1 MIGWCKMVKLLF
13 GIHCHQPV
21 ENFYEV
27 VDEAIE
33 KAYKPFLK
41 TAKKYPKFKFAVHY
55 SGWLLEYIKNYS
67 KETFKLL
74 QDLALNG
81 QIEFFSGGYYEP
93 ILAAIPSDDRKYQ
106 IEKLNKFI
114 KENFDQTPKG
124 LWLTERVWDSGIIP
138 DITNLGIEY
147 VIVDDYHFLS
157 AGFKKE
163 NLYGYYITESNGY
176 KVKLFPI
183 NKNLRYLIP
192 FKTVDKIKEYL
203 HTLSNTENPAG
214 IIFDDGEKF
223 GIWPKTYQWVYQQG
237 WLENFLS
244 EISNSK
250 NIEFIHYQ
258 EYSENQKPLGIAY
271 LPITSYHEMGEWSL
285 FAEDFEKFEKLKEF
299 LEKNNMS
306 QEFEK
311 FVKGNIWHNFLV
323 KYPESNRIHKR
334 FLDLSISY
342 RDYKKNQTFLDNL
355 LKSQCND
362 VLWHGIFGG
371 LYLPNLRNNAYRF
384 IIKAEKEIEK
394 ITKKHKKVEVKD
406 INCDGYEE
414 VKVHT
419 DNLILIFDS
428 KEAGQLT
435 ELSIKDKEFNFQNT
449 LTRRKEGYHYKLLQT
464 NQSNNHD
471 DEGIST
477 IHEIQTTIDPE
488 KSKDLLIY
496 DWYNKNSFIDHVTD
510 ESFNL
515 DSFYRCNFRE
525 FSDFANQSF
534 NIEYINEEIIFK
546 REGGIYLD
554 KKYDSTLI
562 KKYFIKGTVLEYIV
576 NLTTKYE
583 KPLKYLLEF
592 NFHFA
597 NLEERLRQPIYHG
610 KSNKF
615 SIFDEFTNKT
625 IVLESVKDCDIFSYP
640 INTISQSEKGVDITN
655 QGLTIGFLTDFQKDL
670 YIKFK
675 LSVL

>member
-1 MIGWCKMVKLLF
+1 MVKILF

-21 ENFYEV
+21 ENFYHV

-41 TAKKYPKFKFAVHY
+41 IAKKYPRFKFAVHY

-74 QDLALNG
+74 QDLSYNG

-93 ILAAIPSDDRKYQ
+93 ILASIPSDDRKYQ

-114 KENFDQTPKG
+114 IENFNQTPRG
-124 LWLTERVWDSGIIP
+124 LWLTERVWDSSIIP
-138 DITNLGIEY
+138 DVVNLGIEY

-176 KVKLFPI
+176 KIKLFPI
-183 NKNLRYLIP
+183 DKNLRYLIP
-192 FKTVDKIKEYL
+192 FKSVDKIKEYL
-203 HTLSNTENPAG
+203 TTLKEYPDAAG
-214 IIFDDGEKF
+214 LIFDDGEKF

-237 WLENFLS
+237 WLENFLD
-244 EISNSK
+244 
-250 NIEFIHYQ
+250 EFLNFDYVKFSHYQ
-258 EYSENQKPLGIAY
+258 EYAKDTKPIGIAY

-285 FAEDFEKFEKLKEF
+285 FSQDFEEFEDLKEF
-299 LEKNNMS
+299 LEKNNR
-306 QEFEK
+306 QKDFEK

-323 KYPESNRIHKR
+323 KYPEANRIHKR

-342 RDYKKNQTFLDNL
+342 REYKKDKAFLDNL
-355 LKSQCND
+355 LKAQCND

-394 ITKKHKKVEVKD
+394 ITKKYKKIEVKD
-406 INCDGYEE
+406 INYDGYEE

-464 NQSNNHD
+464 NQTANYD

-477 IHEIQTTIDPE
+477 IHEMGTTVDQE
-488 KSKDLLIY
+488 EVKKVLVY
-496 DWYNKNSFIDHVTD
+496 DWHNKNSFIDHITD
-510 ESFNL
+510 ENFNL
-515 DSFYRCNFRE
+515 ESFYRSSYKE
-525 FSDFANQSF
+525 YSDFANQPF
-534 NIEYINEEIIFK
+534 DLEYVGEEILFK
-546 REGGIYLD
+546 RKGGIYTD

-562 KKYFIKGTVLEYIV
+562 KRYVVKGNTIEYIV
-576 NLTTKYE
+576 NLTTQYE
-583 KPLKYLLEF
+583 HTLKYLVEF

-597 NLEERLRQPIYHG
+597 NLKDQFKQPFYHG
-610 KSNKF
+610 KDNKF
-615 SIFDEFTNKT
+615 FMFDDFTNKT
-625 IVLESVKDCDIFSYP
+625 VLIEAVKECDIFSYP
-640 INTISQSEKGVDITN
+640 VNTVSQSEKGVDITN
-655 QGLTIGFLTDFQKDL
+655 QGLSIGFLTDFQKEL
-670 YIKFK
+670 YFKIKLTILDSAVK
-675 LSVL
+675 